1 MQLKDIIQ
9 IISLVITAG
18 TGIWWVSSK
27 LQQLTGEMNTLI
39 SKIDLSA
46 KHQEMFNK
54 SLMKNLDEARAGRAE
69 LWKETNSLR
78 ERVVKVE
85 SKLET

>member
-1 MQLKDIIQ
+1 
-9 IISLVITAG
+9 
-18 TGIWWVSSK
+18 
-27 LQQLTGEMNTLI
+27 MNTLI